1 MKKVSLLFSLL
12 AFALFA
18 CSKVDGTMPSDDG
31 HVGFTGSI
39 PRDFPPMPIPA
50 ENPLTDAK
58 VRLGR
63 FLFFDKRLSRDSST
77 SCGSC
82 HKPERAFADTG
93 RVSFGFQGLPTEK
106 NSTTLTNV
114 GYVPRL
120 FAEGGV
126 PSLERQVLAPI
137 LAHNE
142 FNMTQSELEARLSSY
157 REYRPLFREAFGTEQ
172 VTLQRVM
179 FAIASFERTIL
190 SGNSAFDRWN
200 RGDNSALSLA
210 AQRGEA
216 LFFGETGD
224 CWHCHNGFNFTT
236 NTFHN
241 IGLDSNTFNQG
252 RILITGNPNDEGKF
266 KVPTL
271 RNVALTAPY
280 MHDGRFRTLEEVV
293 RHYNSGGK
301 PHPQRDPLM
310 RPLGLSEQDISDLV
324 EFLKSLTD
332 TSFTQNP
339 SLQNP
344 WQP

>member
-1 MKKVSLLFSLL
+1 MKHVSLLCLL
-12 AFALFA
+12 FAFGAFA
-18 CSKVDGTMPSDDG
+18 CSKVDGTMPNDDR
-31 HVGFTGSI
+31 HDGFTGTI
-39 PRDFPPMPIPA
+39 PTDFPPMRVPA

-82 HKPERAFADTG
+82 HKPEHAFADTG
-93 RVSFGFQGLPTEK
+93 KVSFGFQGLATGK
-106 NSTTLTNV
+106 NSPTLTNV
-114 GYVPRL
+114 GYVPLL
-120 FAEGGV
+120 FAEGGI
-126 PSLERQVLAPI
+126 PSLEQQAIAPI

-142 FNMTQSELEARLSSY
+142 FNMTQSELEARLSFVP
-157 REYRPLFREAFGTEQ
+157 EYRPLFQDAFGNEQ
-172 VTLQRVM
+172 VTLQRVI
-179 FAIASFERTIL
+179 FAIASFERTLL

-200 RGDNSALSLA
+200 RGDNTALSIA

-236 NTFHN
+236 NSFHN
-241 IGLDSNTFNQG
+241 TGLDSNTFKKG
-252 RILITGNPNDEGKF
+252 RVLVTGNPNDEGKF
-266 KVPTL
+266 KTPTL

-280 MHDGRFRTLEEVV
+280 MHDGRFQTLEDVV

-332 TSFTQNP
+332 TSFTRNP

-344 WQP
+344 WE